1 MDDELIVGI
10 NVTPLVDIVL
20 VLLVIMMVTAAYVTA
35 EAIPMET
42 PGEAATPAAA
52 GAALRIEV
60 DPGGFT
66 VDGAAVSRVELKA
79 RIRGFRASGGEQ
91 AVIAGAVDATHG
103 QVVAVIDTLRRE
115 RVVRIAFEP
124 PR

>member
-42 PGEAATPAAA
+42 PGEVATPAAE
-52 GAALRIEV
+52 AALRIEV
-60 DPGGFT
+60 APGGFT
-66 VDGAAVSRVELKA
+66 VDGAALSRVELKA
-79 RIRGFRASGGEQ
+79 RIRRFRAAGGAQ

-103 QVVAVIDTLRRE
+103 QVVGVIDTLRRE
-115 RVVRIAFEP
+115 RVVRIAFET